1 MKKLF
6 AGITSFITLTSMC
19 LPFSVSA
26 TEYNDKAVNQEKAL
40 SGYIDVVYPEQT
52 CLLGDT
58 SKIDSI
64 WLKLVVLDDES
75 KTVTLREF
83 NTKYD
88 KHSCYTVDTSSVDV
102 STPGTYQY
110 SVKSLAGITE
120 TFSVPNE
127 KGDYE
132 YYDVEMTDYEAT
144 ASLIVGNKERVLS
157 LGVDKLTLEVGN
169 TYNIEVYGYK
179 SDELSFEWTDDKI
192 ASVDMWLENEA
203 ASNYRI
209 TADSEG
215 ETVLTFT
222 AADNQTASIDIS
234 VVAEDSL
241 PKTTT
246 AVWYK
251 DPETTTTTAVTN
263 ELYFNSQYGYVPV
276 EIGLNSGI
284 SLAGY
289 DDEKFYEIGESP
301 IEFTIDDEQIAK
313 VSVVQ
318 GVGVNVLGVSVG
330 ETMLHAKA
338 PDGRTA
344 SIKVVVKEAPST
356 STTAVWNDATTT
368 TTTTVANELYFNS
381 QYGYV
386 PVEIGLNSGI
396 SLAGYDDGKIYE
408 VGDSPIEFTV
418 DDEKIAKVGIV
429 QGMSVNVLG
438 VSVGETV
445 LNAKAPDGRTASIKV
460 VVKEAPSTS
469 TTAVW
474 NDATTTTTTTVA
486 NELYFNSQYGYV
498 PVEIGLNSGISLVGY
513 DDGKFYEVGDSPIE
527 FTVDDEQVAKVSV
540 VQGISVNVLGVSVGE
555 TLLHA
560 KAPDGRTASIK
571 VVVKEAPS
579 TSTTAVWNEDTTT
592 TTTTVDT
599 NSNTS
604 GDPQLPQTGYSDIYK
619 VIAGLAALL
628 TVSGAALVVK
638 TRKENE

>member
-1 MKKLF
+1 MNIEKSIATELSAIGQYISAAVTQYENQETTLNNIAPDYHVLFILVKKIRRDIMKKLF
-6 AGITSFITLTSMC
+6 AGITSFITLTSLC

-58 SKIDSI
+58 SKLDSI

-102 STPGTYQY
+102 NTPGTYQY

-251 DPETTTTTAVTN
+251 DPETTTTTTTAVTN

-301 IEFTIDDEQIAK
+301 IEFTI
-313 VSVVQ
+313 
-318 GVGVNVLGVSVG
+318 
-330 ETMLHAKA
+330 
-338 PDGRTA
+338 
-344 SIKVVVKEAPST
+344 
-356 STTAVWNDATTT
+356 
-368 TTTTVANELYFNS
+368 
-381 QYGYV
+381 
-386 PVEIGLNSGI
+386 
-396 SLAGYDDGKIYE
+396 
-408 VGDSPIEFTV
+408 
-418 DDEKIAKVGIV
+418 
-429 QGMSVNVLG
+429 
-438 VSVGETV
+438 
-445 LNAKAPDGRTASIKV
+445 
-460 VVKEAPSTS
+460 
-469 TTAVW
+469 
-474 NDATTTTTTTVA
+474 
-486 NELYFNSQYGYV
+486 
-498 PVEIGLNSGISLVGY
+498 
-513 DDGKFYEVGDSPIE
+513 
-527 FTVDDEQVAKVSV
+527 DDEQVAKVSV

-619 VIAGLAALL
+619 VIAGLAALM